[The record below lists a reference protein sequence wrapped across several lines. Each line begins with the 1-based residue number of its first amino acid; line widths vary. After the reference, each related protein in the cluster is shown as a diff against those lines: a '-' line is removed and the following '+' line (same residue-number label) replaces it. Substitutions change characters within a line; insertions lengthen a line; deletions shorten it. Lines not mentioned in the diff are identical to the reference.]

1 MSQYSK
7 FEKTF
12 LIGLFI
18 FLINLMN
25 LEVGYFLTIY
35 DSIILDLRVEQG
47 FLGWVI
53 FGFFIGE
60 ASTTMIF
67 GYYSD
72 KYSRRKLL
80 FLGTILF
87 SAFCIIIYLNDF
99 WGNPIIL
106 LIFRSLTA
114 IGLGASMPI
123 GISMMMDLIPS
134 KNRSNVFGI
143 FLVITF
149 FGGIIGFVLGF
160 SPNFLEKSAILIFGI
175 NVSWEFPYL
184 FFGIAG
190 LIGAFALLLFKEP
203 QRAAT
208 EIEFI
213 DLISKGEIYSYQI
226 KREDLKNIYTRPSN
240 FWLVINFI
248 DTIAPGLLL
257 NWIIFY
263 MEQDLTYQRVTFIQV
278 AISAAIILIAYL
290 FGTFIF
296 ARIGDKRREV
306 DKTSRAKIAVY
317 CAILN
322 VPLIAVAFFF
332 PRFGIFFTIFLA
344 IGLCIDSG
352 IGPNWYATLVD
363 VNLPEHRGTMIAT
376 ATFLDTIG
384 RAIGGLIG
392 GYAGLE
398 ASIVFLFLSI
408 FPWIPVFKNI
418 RKDLDDVEN
427 ILKARAEKMIE
438 KIDEPIRYEQ
448 R

>member
-1 MSQYSK
+1 MSEFNK
-7 FEKTF
+7 FEKIF

-35 DSIILDLRVEQG
+35 DSILLDLRVEQG
-47 FLGWVI
+47 YLGWVI

-60 ASTTMIF
+60 ASTTMLF

-80 FLGTILF
+80 FFGTILF
-87 SAFCIIIYLNDF
+87 SIFCIVIFINDIF
-99 WGNPIIL
+99 KNYYVL

-114 IGLGASMPI
+114 VGLGCSMPI

-134 KNRSNVFGI
+134 KNRSNIFGI

-149 FGGIIGFVLGF
+149 LGGIVGFALGF
-160 SPNFLEKSAILIFGI
+160 APNFLEQLTIFIFGI
-175 NVSWEFPYL
+175 NVPWEFPYL

-190 LIGAFALLLFKEP
+190 LIGAGLLLLFKEP

-208 EIEFI
+208 EEEFTE
-213 DLISKGEIYSYQI
+213 LISKGEIYAYKI
-226 KREDLKNIYTRPSN
+226 KREDLKLIYSRPSN
-240 FWLVINFI
+240 FWLIINFI

-257 NWIIFY
+257 NWIIYY
-263 MEQDLTYQRVTFIQV
+263 MEQDITFQKVTFFQV
-278 AISAAIILIAYL
+278 AISAVIILVGFL
-290 FGTFIF
+290 SGTFIF
-296 ARIGDKRREV
+296 ARIGDKRRAI
-306 DKTSRAKIAVY
+306 DKTSRAKVAIW
-317 CAILN
+317 CAIFN
-322 VPLIAVAFFF
+322 VPLIAAAFLFD
-332 PRFGIFFTIFLA
+332 RFSIPFTILLA

-352 IGPNWYATLVD
+352 IGPNWYSTLVD

-392 GYAGLE
+392 GYYGLE
-398 ASIVFLFLSI
+398 FSIIFLVLSI
-408 FPWIPVFKNI
+408 FPWIPVFKHI
-418 RKDLDDVEN
+418 RTDLDEVEG
-427 ILKARAEKMIE
+427 ILKERAEKLSLEISR
-438 KIDEPIRYEQ
+438 PI
-448 R
+448 